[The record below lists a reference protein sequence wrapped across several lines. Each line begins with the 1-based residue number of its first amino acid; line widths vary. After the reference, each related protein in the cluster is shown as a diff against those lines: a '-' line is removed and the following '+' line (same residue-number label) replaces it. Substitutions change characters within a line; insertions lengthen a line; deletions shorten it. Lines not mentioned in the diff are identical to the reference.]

1 MTAILIIDDDVALLA
16 GLAAQ
21 LEDAAFEVLK
31 SSDLDHAETLFRE
44 QRPDLV
50 LLEVQMN
57 GGAGW
62 NLLAWL
68 SGLAPVIVI
77 SRAGREEDV
86 VRGFAAGAVDY
97 IAKPYRSA
105 ELLARVRARLAAT
118 PVLASAPAA
127 VPAQSAP
134 PAAPAPV
141 VPPRRRDE
149 PEAGSVFMSE
159 AEELALL
166 RAPAPPRV
174 EQAVAA
180 SADADVQ
187 GLGARL
193 RAERLRRQF
202 TLVQVENDLK
212 IRMSYLQAMED
223 EKFTLLPRGP
233 VALQM
238 VRTYADHLG
247 MPADEVVAEFR
258 RSFYIEPVEP
268 PPALGGP
275 RMPRS
280 LPPWLVWVAAIV
292 LALAV
297 AIGGILAFD
306 PTFFLTLPERLQ
318 PLLPPWAGG
327 A

>member
-1 MTAILIIDDDVALLA
+1 LA

-21 LEDAAFEVLK
+21 LEDAAFDVFK
-31 SSDLDHAETLFRE
+31 SSDAAHAETLFNE

-50 LLEVQMN
+50 ILEVQMN
-57 GGAGW
+57 GGSGW

-68 SGLAPVIVI
+68 SGLAPVIVL

-86 VRGFAAGAVDY
+86 VRGFTAGAVDY
-97 IAKPYRSA
+97 ITKPYRSA
-105 ELLARVRARLAAT
+105 ELLARVRARLAAAPT
-118 PVLASAPAA
+118 PALIAAPLRSEASS
-127 VPAQSAP
+127 VPP
-134 PAAPAPV
+134 PASMEYRTPPPAPS
-141 VPPRRRDE
+141 RRDD
-149 PEAGSVFMSE
+149 PETTNVFMSE

-166 RAPAPPRV
+166 RTPAPPRH
-174 EQAVAA
+174 EPAPTTDAVLG
-180 SADADVQ
+180 

-193 RAERLRRQF
+193 RAERMRRQY
-202 TLVQVENDLK
+202 TLVQVENELK

-247 MPADEVVAEFR
+247 MPADEVLTEFR
-258 RSFYIEPVEP
+258 KNFYVEPVAP

-275 RMPRS
+275 RLPRAV
-280 LPPWLVWVAAIV
+280 PRWLIWLTAVI

-297 AIGGILAFD
+297 AIGLIFAFD
-306 PTFFLTLPERLQ
+306 PDFFLTLPERIQ
-318 PLLPPWAGG
+318 PLLPPWGDEV
-327 A
+327 

>member
-16 GLAAQ
+16 GLARQ
-21 LEDAAFEVLK
+21 LADAAFDVLK
-31 SSDLDHAETLFRE
+31 SSDLDHAETLFAE

-50 LLEVQMN
+50 LLEVQTG

-62 NLLAWL
+62 NALERLAVQ
-68 SGLAPVIVI
+68 APVIVL
-77 SRAGREEDV
+77 SQAGREEDV

-105 ELLARVRARLAAT
+105 ELLARIRARL
-118 PVLASAPAA
+118 SAA
-127 VPAQSAP
+127 VPVLGTVATPLRSAAVRSAP
-134 PAAPAPV
+134 PPPAK
-141 VPPRRRDE
+141 PRRRDD
-149 PEAGSVFMSE
+149 PEQSSVFMSE

-166 RAPAPPRV
+166 RTPLPPRS
-174 EQAVAA
+174 EPTPAT
-180 SADADVQ
+180 DDLPQ
-187 GLGARL
+187 GLGASL
-193 RAERLRRQF
+193 RGERLRRQY

-238 VRTYADHLG
+238 VRNYAEHLG
-247 MPADEVVAEFR
+247 MPAEEVLAEFR
-258 RSFYIEPVEP
+258 QNFYIEPIAP

-275 RMPRS
+275 RLPRS
-280 LPPWLVWVAAIV
+280 LPSWLIWLTAII

-297 AIGGILAFD
+297 AVGAILAFD
-306 PTFFLTLPERLQ
+306 PNFFVTLPERIQ
-318 PLLPPWAGG
+318 PLLPVWGE
-327 A
+327 